1 MRINRKKFA
10 YLLIDK
16 DMSVKEMAEKV
27 GVSRQTITNIKQGK
41 RCIDVIGYKIA
52 NVLGVDVADIIETDD

>member
-1 MRINRKKFA
+1 MRIDRKKLA
-10 YLLIDK
+10 HLLIDK
-16 DMSVKEMAEKV
+16 DITGKQLAEAV

-52 NVLGVDVADIIETDD
+52 DVLGIDIADILETEE

>member
-1 MRINRKKFA
+1 MRIDRKKFA

-16 DMSVKEMAEKV
+16 DMSVKEVAEKT

-41 RCIDVIGYKIA
+41 RCLDVIGYKVA
-52 NVLGVDVADIIETDD
+52 DVLGVDVADIMEMEE

>member
-10 YLLIDK
+10 HLLIDK
-16 DMSVKEMAEKV
+16 DMSVKEVAEKA

-41 RCIDVIGYKIA
+41 RCLDVIGYKVA
-52 NVLGVDVADIIETDD
+52 DVLGVDVADIMEMEE

>member
-16 DMSVKEMAEKV
+16 DMSVKEVAEKA

-41 RCIDVIGYKIA
+41 RCLDVIGYKVA
-52 NVLGVDVADIIETDD
+52 DVLGVDVADIMETEG